1 MEEAAFHAL
10 ARFGLGA
17 RAAEA
22 APQEPRGWLAAQL
35 EGPDP
40 ALSTERFRAL
50 PNGAAALAAIRE
62 DARERKRLRAAG
74 IPLKGYFKSKAFQ
87 FFLDD
92 ARAQL
97 DWAVATPAP
106 FRERLVWFW
115 ANHFTVSVRQGGVAA
130 LAGAFVREAI
140 RPYVTASFTEMVL
153 AAERHPAMLLYL
165 SNAGSIGPDSRVGR
179 RTGRGLN
186 ENLGRECMELHT
198 VGLGAHYRQADV
210 TSMAKLLT
218 GWSVSPERPPTGF
231 LFRPWAHE
239 PGPQTVLGR
248 PFPAGEE
255 GGIEALGF
263 LATYPTTWQ
272 ELARKLVR
280 HFVTDD
286 PPERAVQKIAGAL
299 ASSGG
304 NLGAAARAL
313 IALPEA
319 WQPLTKLK
327 TPLEYMVSVLRV
339 VGRPGKG
346 AFPYPAVLRKL
357 GQPLWAAPLPNGW
370 SDLAVDWAGSDA
382 VLARIGFGYGE
393 AHRAE
398 AEHPMELASAVLGP
412 LLRPETASAITRA
425 GSRAEAVSLLFA
437 APEFQRR

>member
-1 MEEAAFHAL
+1 MQEAAFHAL
-10 ARFGLGA
+10 TRFGLGGGP
-17 RAAEA
+17 AEA
-22 APQEPRGWLAAQL
+22 APRDPRGWLAAQL

-40 ALSTERFRAL
+40 ALSSERFRGL
-50 PNGAAALAAIRE
+50 PNGAAALHVIRE
-62 DARERKRLRAAG
+62 DARERKRLLAAG
-74 IPLKGYFKSKAFQ
+74 IPLKGHFKSKAFQ

-97 DWAVATPAP
+97 DWAVTTPAP

-115 ANHFTVSVRQGGVAA
+115 ANHFTISIHQGGVAA

-140 RPYVTASFTEMVL
+140 RPHVTGSFTEMVL
-153 AAERHPAMLLYL
+153 AAERHPGMLLYL
-165 SNAGSIGPDSRVGR
+165 SNARSVGPESRVGR

-198 VGLGAHYRQADV
+198 VGLAAHYNQADV

-239 PGPQTVLGR
+239 PGPQMVLGR
-248 PFPAGEE
+248 RFPAGEE
-255 GGIEALGF
+255 GGIEALRF
-263 LATYPTTWQ
+263 LSTYPTTWQ

-280 HFVTDD
+280 HFVADD
-286 PPERAVQKIAGAL
+286 PPRPAVEKIAGVL
-299 ASSGG
+299 AASGG
-304 NLGAAARAL
+304 NLGAASRAL

-327 TPLEYMVSVLRV
+327 TPLEYLVSVRRAM
-339 VGRPGKG
+339 GPRGTG
-346 AFPYPAVLRKL
+346 AFPYPMVLRKL
-357 GQPLWAAPLPNGW
+357 GQPLWSAPLPNGW
-370 SDLAVDWAGSDA
+370 SDLALDWAGSDA
-382 VLARIGFGYGE
+382 VLARVGFGYGE
-393 AHRAE
+393 ALRARVE
-398 AEHPMELASAVLGP
+398 DPVKLASAVLGP
-412 LLRPETASAITRA
+412 LLRPETARAMNRA
-425 GSRAEAVSLLFA
+425 GSREEAVSLLFA